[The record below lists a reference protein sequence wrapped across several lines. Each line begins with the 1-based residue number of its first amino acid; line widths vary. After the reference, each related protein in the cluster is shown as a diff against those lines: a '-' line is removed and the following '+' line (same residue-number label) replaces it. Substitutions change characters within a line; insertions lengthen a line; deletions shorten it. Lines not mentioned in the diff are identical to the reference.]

1 MLPVLCVNRESSV
14 NLELTRS
21 GKEQWDERIMQ
32 TLRLFSGKSSSIK
45 HSKPEDLP
53 EYVAFGFYHRVLL
66 IEPAA
71 SFVYY
76 GCFKND

>member
-1 MLPVLCVNRESSV
+1 
-14 NLELTRS
+14 
-21 GKEQWDERIMQ
+21 MQ

-66 IEPAA
+66 IEPAS